1 MVFQKRSSL
10 EMESGGGSHVAEMP
24 RVPKS
29 ARGKRSI
36 RKKESQGQVMCAFDL
51 LATVAGKLLDE
62 GEGSLGNASSGT
74 PAVDASPKD
83 VRVKQEQCDEEAK
96 HFKNEV
102 MDQDSCNESA
112 LVSHIAFQRPVNH
125 NGRKGE
131 DPEGSHA
138 VIEDPKAKSEALDKE
153 SSMISCTKA
162 ELGCSFAAIT
172 DRWSPE
178 SVESGAF
185 TGDAAAIAMPATTSG
200 FHKNAP
206 DMYNLL
212 DPMDVDVKP
221 PPLVSSD
228 STGEMPLYGNK
239 IRRSTSFPRVP
250 KGGAGFTVDRD
261 EDDDDKSSGCTH
273 PSTAT
278 NRGFR
283 PNCTAGHSRVKKLLA
298 CKHRKVAPARMHKGD
313 LSYSG
318 EHCEIPFT
326 FSFFE
331 ENCIDGSHIQTS
343 LLYSYLSSLILLDVD
358 RKPSFR
364 NKKMYY
370 TRQRTQRSTFKR
382 RKMFDRH
389 SAQVSEEYA
398 KANTKFAAR
407 DSQTVS
413 LEANKGTNSTAF
425 QKSHE
430 SSDCHVKLRIKSFK
444 VPELLIEIPETAT
457 VGSLK
462 KTVLE
467 AVNAILGGGLRVGVL
482 HHGKKVRDDNKT
494 LMQAGISHDEVL
506 DNLGFSLE
514 PNCAP
519 HPSQLSPPEDN
530 EFMETVD
537 TTEPLARIAPADSSS
552 KHGEV
557 DASQELAL
565 APLSANYQGS
575 DHDFVHSPGGMSSPD
590 KASTNSRAIV
600 PVTPADSNAG
610 AIVPANKAKRSPE
623 QGQRRIR
630 RPFSVAE
637 VEALVL
643 AVEKLGTGRWRD
655 VKLRAFD
662 NAKHRTYVDL
672 KDKWKTLVHT
682 ASISPQQRRGEPVP
696 QELLDR
702 VLAAQA
708 YWSQQQAKLQPK
720 TPPLAEALLL
730 T

>member
-1 MVFQKRSSL
+1 MVFQKRSSS
-10 EMESGGGSHVAEMP
+10 EMESCGGGQVAEMP

-29 ARGKRSI
+29 ARGKRSV
-36 RKKESQGQVMCAFDL
+36 RKKEAQNPGQTMCAFDL

-62 GEGSLGNASSGT
+62 GEGSLGNMSTGA
-74 PAVDASPKD
+74 PALAACAKD
-83 VRVKQEQCDEEAK
+83 VRVKQEQCDEEMK
-96 HFKNEV
+96 HFKHEV
-102 MDQDSCNESA
+102 TDQDSCNESA
-112 LVSHIAFQRPVNH
+112 ILPHIVFQRLVSHARN
-125 NGRKGE
+125 
-131 DPEGSHA
+131 
-138 VIEDPKAKSEALDKE
+138 EDPKAKSEAQDKE

-162 ELGCSFAAIT
+162 DLGCNFRAIA

-185 TGDAAAIAMPATTSG
+185 TGDAVASLMPTATAG

-228 STGEMPLYGNK
+228 STGEMPLYDDK
-239 IRRSTSFPRVP
+239 IRRSISLPRGP
-250 KGGAGFTVDRD
+250 KGVAGYAVDRD
-261 EDDDDKSSGCTH
+261 DDDDKSSGCTH
-273 PSTAT
+273 PSTTT
-278 NRGFR
+278 NRDFR
-283 PNCTAGHSRVKKLLA
+283 PNCTAEHSRVRKLLT
-298 CKHRKVAPARMHKGD
+298 CKYRKVAPARMHKSD
-313 LSYSG
+313 LSYS
-318 EHCEIPFT
+318 
-326 FSFFE
+326 
-331 ENCIDGSHIQTS
+331 
-343 LLYSYLSSLILLDVD
+343 DVE

-364 NKKMYY
+364 NKKMHY

-382 RKMFDRH
+382 RKLFDRH
-389 SAQVSEEYA
+389 SVLASEFGRA
-398 KANTKFAAR
+398 NGKGNTKVTGRNSHAA
-407 DSQTVS
+407 S
-413 LEANKGTNSTAF
+413 LE
-425 QKSHE
+425 
-430 SSDCHVKLRIKSFK
+430 VKLRIKSFK
-444 VPELLIEIPETAT
+444 VPELLVEIPESAT

-462 KTVLE
+462 KNVLE
-467 AVNAILGGGLRVGVL
+467 AVTAILGGGLRIGVL
-482 HHGKKVRDDNKT
+482 HHGKRVRDDSKT
-494 LMQAGISHDEVL
+494 LMQAGIGQDDML

-514 PNCAP
+514 PNCT
-519 HPSQLSPPEDN
+519 HNPSQVQAPEDIS
-530 EFMETVD
+530 FLETID

-557 DASQELAL
+557 DVSQELAL
-565 APLSANYQGS
+565 TPLAMNYQGS
-575 DHDFVHSPGGMSSPD
+575 DHDSVHSPGGVSSPD
-590 KASTNSRAIV
+590 KVSTRALV
-600 PVTPADSNAG
+600 PVPPADANAG
-610 AIVPANKAKRSPE
+610 ALVPVNKSKRSPE

-720 TPPLAEALLL
+720 TPPLAEARLL

>member
-1 MVFQKRSSL
+1 MVFQKRSSS
-10 EMESGGGSHVAEMP
+10 EMEPCGGGQVAEMP
-24 RVPKS
+24 RVPKC
-29 ARGKRSI
+29 ARGKRSA
-36 RKKESQGQVMCAFDL
+36 RKKEAPSPGQMMCAFDL

-62 GEGSLGNASSGT
+62 GEGSLGNMSAAA
-74 PAVDASPKD
+74 PAMAACAKGA
-83 VRVKQEQCDEEAK
+83 RVKQEQCDEELK
-96 HFKNEV
+96 HFKHEV
-102 MDQDSCNESA
+102 TDQDSCNESA
-112 LVSHIAFQRPVNH
+112 ILPHNLFPRSVNH
-125 NGRKGE
+125 ARN
-131 DPEGSHA
+131 
-138 VIEDPKAKSEALDKE
+138 EDPKAKPDAQDKE
-153 SSMISCTKA
+153 SSMISCAKA
-162 ELGCSFAAIT
+162 ELGCNFGAIA

-185 TGDAAAIAMPATTSG
+185 TGDAAG

-228 STGEMPLYGNK
+228 STGEMPSYGDK
-239 IRRSTSFPRVP
+239 IRRSISLPRGP
-250 KGGAGFTVDRD
+250 KGVAGYAVDRD
-261 EDDDDKSSGCTH
+261 DDDDKSSGCTH
-273 PSTAT
+273 PSTST
-278 NRGFR
+278 NRDFR
-283 PNCTAGHSRVKKLLA
+283 PNCTAEHSRVRKLL
-298 CKHRKVAPARMHKGD
+298 RKVAPARMHKSD
-313 LSYSG
+313 LSYSDI
-318 EHCEIPFT
+318 E
-326 FSFFE
+326 
-331 ENCIDGSHIQTS
+331 
-343 LLYSYLSSLILLDVD
+343 

-364 NKKMYY
+364 NKKMHY

-382 RKMFDRH
+382 RKLFDRH
-389 SAQVSEEYA
+389 AVLASEFGRA
-398 KANTKFAAR
+398 HGKGNTKVAGRDYHAA
-407 DSQTVS
+407 TF
-413 LEANKGTNSTAF
+413 EANKGTNSMAF
-425 QKSHE
+425 QKSCA
-430 SSDCHVKLRIKSFK
+430 SNDCHVKLRIKSFK
-444 VPELLIEIPETAT
+444 VPELLVEIPESAT

-467 AVNAILGGGLRVGVL
+467 AVTAILGGSLRVGVL
-482 HHGKKVRDDNKT
+482 HHGKKVRDDSKT
-494 LMQAGISHDEVL
+494 LIQAGIGQDDML

-514 PNCAP
+514 PNCTRN
-519 HPSQLSPPEDN
+519 PSQVQSPEDTS
-530 EFMETVD
+530 FLETID

-552 KHGEV
+552 KHGEA
-557 DASQELAL
+557 DISQELAL
-565 APLSANYQGS
+565 TPFAINYQGS
-575 DHDFVHSPGGMSSPD
+575 DHDSAHSLGGVSSPD
-590 KASTNSRAIV
+590 KVSANSRALV
-600 PVTPADSNAG
+600 PVTPADPNAG
-610 AIVPANKAKRSPE
+610 AVVAVNKSKRSPE

-720 TPPLAEALLL
+720 TPPLAEARLLIA
-730 T
+730 

>member
-1 MVFQKRSSL
+1 MVFQKRSSS
-10 EMESGGGSHVAEMP
+10 EMESCGGSQVAEMP

-29 ARGKRSI
+29 AKGKRSI
-36 RKKESQGQVMCAFDL
+36 RKKEAQSQGQMMCAFDL

-62 GEGSLGNASSGT
+62 GEGSLGNMSAGA
-74 PAVDASPKD
+74 PALAARAKD
-83 VRVKQEQCDEEAK
+83 VRVKQEQYDDEVK
-96 HFKNEV
+96 HLKHEV
-102 MDQDSCNESA
+102 TDQDSCNESA
-112 LVSHIAFQRPVNH
+112 ILPHIALQRPVNH
-125 NGRKGE
+125 ARNE
-131 DPEGSHA
+131 N
-138 VIEDPKAKSEALDKE
+138 PKAKSEAQDKE

-162 ELGCSFAAIT
+162 ALGCNFGAIA
-172 DRWSPE
+172 DRWSTE

-185 TGDAAAIAMPATTSG
+185 TGDAVASVMPMAAAG
-200 FHKNAP
+200 FHKMAP

-212 DPMDVDVKP
+212 VPMDVDVKP

-228 STGEMPLYGNK
+228 STGEMPLYGDK
-239 IRRSTSFPRVP
+239 VHRSISFPRGQ
-250 KGGAGFTVDRD
+250 KGTTGYAVDRN
-261 EDDDDKSSGCTH
+261 DDDDKSSGCTH
-273 PSTAT
+273 PSITT

-283 PNCTAGHSRVKKLLA
+283 PNCIVEHSRVKKLLT
-298 CKHRKVAPARMHKGD
+298 CKYRKVAASRLHRD
-313 LSYSG
+313 LSYS
-318 EHCEIPFT
+318 
-326 FSFFE
+326 
-331 ENCIDGSHIQTS
+331 
-343 LLYSYLSSLILLDVD
+343 DVE

-364 NKKMYY
+364 NKKMHY

-382 RKMFDRH
+382 RKLFDCH
-389 SAQVSEEYA
+389 SVIASEEFGRTNGKGNA
-398 KANTKFAAR
+398 KATTR
-407 DSQTVS
+407 DSHAAS
-413 LEANKGTNSTAF
+413 FKANKGTNSMPF
-425 QKSHE
+425 QKSCE
-430 SSDCHVKLRIKSFK
+430 SNDCHVKLRIKSFK

-457 VGSLK
+457 VGLLK

-467 AVNAILGGGLRVGVL
+467 AMNAVLGGGLRVGVL
-482 HHGKKVRDDNKT
+482 HHGKKIRDDSKT
-494 LMQAGISHDEVL
+494 LMQAGIGHDDML

-514 PNCAP
+514 PNCTQNPLQVPA
-519 HPSQLSPPEDN
+519 PEDTS
-530 EFMETVD
+530 FLETID

-557 DASQELAL
+557 DASQELELTPL
-565 APLSANYQGS
+565 AANYQGS
-575 DHDFVHSPGGMSSPD
+575 DHDSVHSPGGISSPD
-590 KASTNSRAIV
+590 NVSTNLRAIV
-600 PVTPADSNAG
+600 PVPPADPNAG
-610 AIVPANKAKRSPE
+610 AVVPANKSKRSPE

-630 RPFSVAE
+630 RPFSVTE

-720 TPPLAEALLL
+720 TPPLAEACVL

>member
-1 MVFQKRSSL
+1 MVFQKRSSSEL
-10 EMESGGGSHVAEMP
+10 EASGGGQVAEMP

-29 ARGKRSI
+29 ARGKRSV
-36 RKKESQGQVMCAFDL
+36 RKKEAQNPPQMSAFDL

-62 GEGSLGNASSGT
+62 GVGSLGNMSAGA
-74 PAVDASPKD
+74 PALTACAKD
-83 VRVKQEQCDEEAK
+83 VRVKKEQCDEEMKQFK
-96 HFKNEV
+96 HEV
-102 MDQDSCNESA
+102 TDQDSCNESA
-112 LVSHIAFQRPVNH
+112 ILPHIVFQRAVN
-125 NGRKGE
+125 NARN
-131 DPEGSHA
+131 
-138 VIEDPKAKSEALDKE
+138 EDPKAKSEAQDKE

-162 ELGCSFAAIT
+162 ELGCNFGVIA

-185 TGDAAAIAMPATTSG
+185 TGDAVASLMPPAPAG

-206 DMYNLL
+206 EMYNLL
-212 DPMDVDVKP
+212 DSMDVDVKP

-228 STGEMPLYGNK
+228 STGEMPLYGDK
-239 IRRSTSFPRVP
+239 VHRSTSLPRVS
-250 KGGAGFTVDRD
+250 KGVGFFAVDRD
-261 EDDDDKSSGCTH
+261 DDDDKSSGCTH
-273 PSTAT
+273 PSTTT
-278 NRGFR
+278 NKDFR
-283 PNCTAGHSRVKKLLA
+283 SNCTAEYSRVRKLLTS
-298 CKHRKVAPARMHKGD
+298 KYRKVAPARVYKSD
-313 LSYSG
+313 LSYS
-318 EHCEIPFT
+318 
-326 FSFFE
+326 
-331 ENCIDGSHIQTS
+331 
-343 LLYSYLSSLILLDVD
+343 DVD

-364 NKKMYY
+364 NKKMHY

-382 RKMFDRH
+382 RKLFDRH
-389 SAQVSEEYA
+389 SVLASEFGTA
-398 KANTKFAAR
+398 HGKGNTKKVTGR
-407 DSQTVS
+407 DSHAVS
-413 LEANKGTNSTAF
+413 LEANKGTSSTPF
-425 QKSHE
+425 QKSRG
-430 SSDCHVKLRIKSFK
+430 SNDCHVKLKIKSFK
-444 VPELLIEIPETAT
+444 VPELLVEIPESAT

-467 AVNAILGGGLRVGVL
+467 AVTAILGGGLRVGVL

-494 LMQAGISHDEVL
+494 LIQAGIGQEDMM

-514 PNCAP
+514 PNCTQNPQVQA
-519 HPSQLSPPEDN
+519 PEDIS
-530 EFMETVD
+530 FLETID
-537 TTEPLARIAPADSSS
+537 TAEPLARIAPADSSS

-557 DASQELAL
+557 DLSQEFALTPLAM
-565 APLSANYQGS
+565 NYQGS
-575 DHDFVHSPGGMSSPD
+575 DHDSVHSPGGVSSPD
-590 KASTNSRAIV
+590 KVSTNSRALV
-600 PVTPADSNAG
+600 PVPAADPNAG
-610 AIVPANKAKRSPE
+610 AIVPANKSKRSPE

-720 TPPLAEALLL
+720 TPSLAEARLL
-730 T
+730 TQ

>member
-1 MVFQKRSSL
+1 MVFQKRPSSS
-10 EMESGGGSHVAEMP
+10 EMEPCVGGQVAEMP

-29 ARGKRSI
+29 ARGKRSV
-36 RKKESQGQVMCAFDL
+36 RKKEAPSPGQMMCAFDL

-62 GEGSLGNASSGT
+62 GEGSLGNMSAGA
-74 PAVDASPKD
+74 PAMAACAKD
-83 VRVKQEQCDEEAK
+83 VRVKQEQCDEEMK
-96 HFKNEV
+96 HFKHDV
-102 MDQDSCNESA
+102 TDQDSCNESA
-112 LVSHIAFQRPVNH
+112 ILPHNLFPRSVNH
-125 NGRKGE
+125 ALN
-131 DPEGSHA
+131 
-138 VIEDPKAKSEALDKE
+138 EDPKAKPDAQDKE
-153 SSMISCTKA
+153 SSMISCAKA
-162 ELGCSFAAIT
+162 ELGCNFAAIA

-185 TGDAAAIAMPATTSG
+185 TGDAAG

-228 STGEMPLYGNK
+228 STGEMPSYGDK
-239 IRRSTSFPRVP
+239 IRRSISLPRGP
-250 KGGAGFTVDRD
+250 KGVAGYAVDRD
-261 EDDDDKSSGCTH
+261 DDDDKSSGCTH
-273 PSTAT
+273 PSTST
-278 NRGFR
+278 NRDFR
-283 PNCTAGHSRVKKLLA
+283 PNCTAEHSRVRKLL
-298 CKHRKVAPARMHKGD
+298 RKVAPARMHKSD
-313 LSYSG
+313 LSYSDI
-318 EHCEIPFT
+318 E
-326 FSFFE
+326 
-331 ENCIDGSHIQTS
+331 
-343 LLYSYLSSLILLDVD
+343 

-364 NKKMYY
+364 NKKMHY

-382 RKMFDRH
+382 RKLFDRH
-389 SAQVSEEYA
+389 AVLASEFGRA
-398 KANTKFAAR
+398 NGKGNTKVAGRDYHAA
-407 DSQTVS
+407 TF
-413 LEANKGTNSTAF
+413 EANKGTNSMAF
-425 QKSHE
+425 QKSCA
-430 SSDCHVKLRIKSFK
+430 SNDCHVKLRIKSFK
-444 VPELLIEIPETAT
+444 VPELLVEIPESAT

-467 AVNAILGGGLRVGVL
+467 AVTAILGGGLRVGVL
-482 HHGKKVRDDNKT
+482 HHGKKVRDDSKT
-494 LMQAGISHDEVL
+494 LIQAGIGQDDML

-514 PNCAP
+514 PNCTRN
-519 HPSQLSPPEDN
+519 PSQVQATEDTS
-530 EFMETVD
+530 FLETID
-537 TTEPLARIAPADSSS
+537 TTEPLARIAPDDSSS

-557 DASQELAL
+557 DVSQELAL
-565 APLSANYQGS
+565 TPFAMNYQGS
-575 DHDFVHSPGGMSSPD
+575 DHDSAHSHGGVSSPD
-590 KASTNSRAIV
+590 KVSTNSRALV
-600 PVTPADSNAG
+600 PVSPADPNAG
-610 AIVPANKAKRSPE
+610 AVVAVNKSKRSPE

-720 TPPLAEALLL
+720 TPPLAEARLLI

>member
-1 MVFQKRSSL
+1 MVFPKRSTS

-36 RKKESQGQVMCAFDL
+36 RKKESPGQMMCAFDL
-51 LATVAGKLLDE
+51 LASVAGKLLDE
-62 GEGSLGNASSGT
+62 GDGSLGNPSAAA
-74 PAVDASPKD
+74 PVVDPSPKD
-83 VRVKQEQCDEEAK
+83 VKQ
-96 HFKNEV
+96 FKNEV

-112 LVSHIAFQRPVNH
+112 LVSHIAFQRPANH
-125 NGRKGE
+125 HARKGE
-131 DPEGSHA
+131 DLEASQPLN
-138 VIEDPKAKSEALDKE
+138 EDPKAKSETLDKE
-153 SSMISCTKA
+153 SSIISCSKA
-162 ELGCSFAAIT
+162 ELGCNFAAIA

-178 SVESGAF
+178 SVESGAC
-185 TGDAAAIAMPATTSG
+185 TGDAVANAMPMITAG

-206 DMYNLL
+206 DMFNLL

-239 IRRSTSFPRVP
+239 IRRSTSFPRAP
-250 KGGAGFTVDRD
+250 KGGMGFTVDRD
-261 EDDDDKSSGCTH
+261 EEDDDDKSSGCTH
-273 PSTAT
+273 PITAT
-278 NRGFR
+278 NKGFR
-283 PNCTAGHSRVKKLLA
+283 PNCTAGHSSVKKLLA
-298 CKHRKVAPARMHKGD
+298 CKCRKVAPAKMQKGD
-313 LSYSG
+313 LSCS
-318 EHCEIPFT
+318 
-326 FSFFE
+326 
-331 ENCIDGSHIQTS
+331 
-343 LLYSYLSSLILLDVD
+343 DVD

-389 SAQVSEEYA
+389 STLVSEEYA
-398 KANTKFAAR
+398 KSNAKFTAR
-407 DSQTVS
+407 DSHTAS
-413 LEANKGTNSTAF
+413 LEANKGTNSMTF

-430 SSDCHVKLRIKSFK
+430 TDDCHVNLRIKSFK

-494 LMQAGISHDEVL
+494 LMQVGIAHDDVL

-514 PNCAP
+514 PNSTP
-519 HPSQLSPPEDN
+519 HPSQHSPPEDT
-530 EFMETVD
+530 EFLETVD
-537 TTEPLARIAPADSSS
+537 TTEPLARIAPTDSSS
-552 KHGEV
+552 KHGEI

-565 APLSANYQGS
+565 APLSANYQGN
-575 DHDFVHSPGGMSSPD
+575 DHDSVYSPGGMSSPD
-590 KASTNSRAIV
+590 KASTNWRAIV
-600 PVTPADSNAG
+600 PVTPAYSNAG

-630 RPFSVAE
+630 RPFSVSE

-643 AVEKLGTGRWRD
+643 AVEKLGTGRYAVYFPHFDLDRKFKPLYFFVSYCAIIWTLFRWRD

-662 NAKHRTYVDL
+662 SAKHRTYVDL

-708 YWSQQQAKLQPK
+708 YWSQQQTKLQPK
-720 TPPLAEALLL
+720 TPPLAEARLL

>member
-51 LATVAGKLLDE
+51 LATVAGKLLDA
-62 GEGSLGNASSGT
+62 GEGSLGNTSCGAPVLDS
-74 PAVDASPKD
+74 SPKNI
-83 VRVKQEQCDEEAK
+83 RVKKEQCDEEAK

-112 LVSHIAFQRPVNH
+112 LVSHIAFQRPVNQH
-125 NGRKGE
+125 GRKGE
-131 DPEGSHA
+131 DLEGSHA
-138 VIEDPKAKSEALDKE
+138 MNEDPKAKSEALDKE
-153 SSMISCTKA
+153 SSVISCTKA
-162 ELGCSFAAIT
+162 ELGCNFAAIA

-185 TGDAAAIAMPATTSG
+185 TGDAVANVMPMTTTG
-200 FHKNAP
+200 LHKNAP

-228 STGEMPLYGNK
+228 STGEMSLYGNK

-250 KGGAGFTVDRD
+250 KGGVGFTVDRD
-261 EDDDDKSSGCTH
+261 EEDDDDKSSGCTH

-313 LSYSG
+313 LSYS
-318 EHCEIPFT
+318 
-326 FSFFE
+326 
-331 ENCIDGSHIQTS
+331 
-343 LLYSYLSSLILLDVD
+343 DVD

-389 SAQVSEEYA
+389 SAQVSEGYA

-407 DSQTVS
+407 DSHTVS
-413 LEANKGTNSTAF
+413 SEANKGTDSMAF

-494 LMQAGISHDEVL
+494 LMQAGIARDDVL

-519 HPSQLSPPEDN
+519 HPPQLSPPEDN
-530 EFMETVD
+530 ESLETVD

-565 APLSANYQGS
+565 APLSANYQGN

-610 AIVPANKAKRSPE
+610 AIVPANKGKRSPE

>member
-1 MVFQKRSSL
+1 MVFQKRTSS
-10 EMESGGGSHVAEMP
+10 EMESCGGSHVAEMP

-29 ARGKRSI
+29 ARGKRSV
-36 RKKESQGQVMCAFDL
+36 RKKESQGQAMCAFDL

-62 GEGSLGNASSGT
+62 GEGSLGNMSAGSPVLAAS
-74 PAVDASPKD
+74 AKD
-83 VRVKQEQCDEEAK
+83 VCVKQEQCDEEGK
-96 HFKNEV
+96 HLKNDV

-112 LVSHIAFQRPVNH
+112 LISHIASQRLADH
-125 NGRKGE
+125 HSRKGE
-131 DPEGSHA
+131 DLNE
-138 VIEDPKAKSEALDKE
+138 VPKAKSEAVDKE
-153 SSMISCTKA
+153 PSMISCTKA
-162 ELGCSFAAIT
+162 DLGSNFGAIA

-185 TGDAAAIAMPATTSG
+185 TGDAAANVMALSAAAFNKS
-200 FHKNAP
+200 AP

-228 STGEMPLYGNK
+228 STGEMPLYGCK
-239 IRRSTSFPRVP
+239 IHKSVSFPRGP
-250 KGGAGFTVDRD
+250 KGGAEYSVDREND
-261 EDDDDKSSGCTH
+261 DDDDDKSSGCTH
-273 PSTAT
+273 SSTAT

-283 PNCTAGHSRVKKLLA
+283 PNCTADQSRVKKFLA
-298 CKHRKVAPARMHKGD
+298 CKYRKVAPARMHKGD
-313 LSYSG
+313 LSYS
-318 EHCEIPFT
+318 
-326 FSFFE
+326 
-331 ENCIDGSHIQTS
+331 DA
-343 LLYSYLSSLILLDVD
+343 D

-382 RKMFDRH
+382 RKMLDRH
-389 SAQVSEEYA
+389 STLVSEEFA
-398 KANTKFAAR
+398 KSNAKRTTKVNAREPHAA
-407 DSQTVS
+407 S
-413 LEANKGTNSTAF
+413 LEANKGSNSMPF
-425 QKSHE
+425 HGSCKSN
-430 SSDCHVKLRIKSFK
+430 DCHVKLKIKSFK
-444 VPELLIEIPETAT
+444 VPELLIEIPETAS

-467 AVNAILGGGLRVGVL
+467 AVNAMLGGGLRVGVL
-482 HHGKKVRDDNKT
+482 HHGKKIRDDSKT
-494 LMQAGISHDEVL
+494 LMQAGIGHDDIL
-506 DNLGFSLE
+506 DNIGFSLE
-514 PNCAP
+514 PNCTR
-519 HPSQLSPPEDN
+519 HSSQLAAPEDI
-530 EFMETVD
+530 EFLETVE

-565 APLSANYQGS
+565 TPLTANYQGN
-575 DHDFVHSPGGMSSPD
+575 DHDSVHSPGGISSPE
-590 KASTNSRAIV
+590 KASANSRAIV
-600 PVTPADSNAG
+600 PVTPVDSSAG
-610 AIVPANKAKRSPE
+610 AIVPANKAKRSAE

-696 QELLDR
+696 QDLLDR
-702 VLAAQA
+702 VLAAQS

-720 TPPLAEALLL
+720 TPPLAEARLL

>member
-1 MVFQKRSSL
+1 MVFQKRSSS
-10 EMESGGGSHVAEMP
+10 EMESCGGGQVAEMP

-29 ARGKRSI
+29 ARGKRSV
-36 RKKESQGQVMCAFDL
+36 RKKEAQSPGQMMCAFDL

-62 GEGSLGNASSGT
+62 GEGSLGNMSTSA
-74 PAVDASPKD
+74 PALSACAKD
-83 VRVKQEQCDEEAK
+83 VRVKQEQCDEEMK
-96 HFKNEV
+96 HFKHEV
-102 MDQDSCNESA
+102 TDQDSCNESA
-112 LVSHIAFQRPVNH
+112 ILPHIAVQRSVSHAPN
-125 NGRKGE
+125 
-131 DPEGSHA
+131 
-138 VIEDPKAKSEALDKE
+138 EDPKAKSSEAQDKE

-162 ELGCSFAAIT
+162 ELGCNFGAIA

-185 TGDAAAIAMPATTSG
+185 TGDAVASLMPTATAG

-212 DPMDVDVKP
+212 DPMDMDVKP

-228 STGEMPLYGNK
+228 STGEMPLYGDK
-239 IRRSTSFPRVP
+239 IRRSISLPRGP
-250 KGGAGFTVDRD
+250 KGVAGYGVDRD
-261 EDDDDKSSGCTH
+261 DDDDKSSGCTH
-273 PSTAT
+273 PSTTT
-278 NRGFR
+278 NRDFK
-283 PNCTAGHSRVKKLLA
+283 PNCTAEHSRARKLLA
-298 CKHRKVAPARMHKGD
+298 CKYRKVAPARMHKSD
-313 LSYSG
+313 LSYS
-318 EHCEIPFT
+318 
-326 FSFFE
+326 
-331 ENCIDGSHIQTS
+331 
-343 LLYSYLSSLILLDVD
+343 DVE
-358 RKPSFR
+358 RKPSFH
-364 NKKMYY
+364 NKKMHY
-370 TRQRTQRSTFKR
+370 TRQRTQRTTFKR
-382 RKMFDRH
+382 RKLFDRH
-389 SAQVSEEYA
+389 AVLTSEFGRTNG
-398 KANTKFAAR
+398 KGNTKVAGRDYHAA
-407 DSQTVS
+407 S
-413 LEANKGTNSTAF
+413 LEANKGTNSMPF
-425 QKSHE
+425 RKSCGPN
-430 SSDCHVKLRIKSFK
+430 DCNVKLRIKSFK
-444 VPELLIEIPETAT
+444 VPELLVEISESAT

-467 AVNAILGGGLRVGVL
+467 AVTAILGGGLRVGVL
-482 HHGKKVRDDNKT
+482 HHGKKVRDDSKT
-494 LMQAGISHDEVL
+494 LMQAGIGQDDMM

-514 PNCAP
+514 PNCTQN
-519 HPSQLSPPEDN
+519 PSQVQPPEDIS
-530 EFMETVD
+530 FLETID

-557 DASQELAL
+557 VSHELAL
-565 APLSANYQGS
+565 TPLVMNYQGS
-575 DHDFVHSPGGMSSPD
+575 DHDSVHSPRGVSSPD
-590 KASTNSRAIV
+590 KVSTNSRALV
-600 PVTPADSNAG
+600 PVPPADPNAG
-610 AIVPANKAKRSPE
+610 AVVPVNKSKRSPE

-720 TPPLAEALLL
+720 TPPLAEARLL

>member
-1 MVFQKRSSL
+1 MFFPKRSSS

-36 RKKESQGQVMCAFDL
+36 RKKESPGQLMCAFDL
-51 LATVAGKLLDE
+51 LASVAGKLLDD
-62 GEGSLGNASSGT
+62 GEGSLGNTSAAA
-74 PAVDASPKD
+74 PVVDASPMN
-83 VRVKQEQCDEEAK
+83 VRVKQEQCDDELK
-96 HFKNEV
+96 QFKNEV
-102 MDQDSCNESA
+102 VDQDSCNESA
-112 LVSHIAFQRPVNH
+112 LVSHIAFQRPA
-125 NGRKGE
+125 RKAE
-131 DPEGSHA
+131 DLDGCHPLN
-138 VIEDPKAKSEALDKE
+138 EDPKAKSEALEKE
-153 SSMISCTKA
+153 SSVISCTKA
-162 ELGCSFAAIT
+162 ELGCNFAAIA

-178 SVESGAF
+178 SVESGAC
-185 TGDAAAIAMPATTSG
+185 TGDAVAIVMPMTTAG
-200 FHKNAP
+200 FHKNAA
-206 DMYNLL
+206 DMYHLL

-228 STGEMPLYGNK
+228 STGDIPLHGNK
-239 IRRSTSFPRVP
+239 IRRSISFPRVP
-250 KGGAGFTVDRD
+250 KGGVGFTVDRD

-283 PNCTAGHSRVKKLLA
+283 PNRTAGHSRVEKLLA

-313 LSYSG
+313 LSYS
-318 EHCEIPFT
+318 
-326 FSFFE
+326 
-331 ENCIDGSHIQTS
+331 
-343 LLYSYLSSLILLDVD
+343 DVD

-364 NKKMYY
+364 NKKMFY

-382 RKMFDRH
+382 RKMFDRR
-389 SAQVSEEYA
+389 SALVSEEYA
-398 KANTKFAAR
+398 KSDAKFTARNSHAA
-407 DSQTVS
+407 S
-413 LEANKGTNSTAF
+413 LKANKGTNSLAF
-425 QKSHE
+425 QKPHE
-430 SSDCHVKLRIKSFK
+430 SDDCHVKLRIKSFK

-467 AVNAILGGGLRVGVL
+467 AVSAILGGGLRVGVL
-482 HHGKKVRDDNKT
+482 RHGKKVRDDNKT
-494 LMQAGISHDEVL
+494 LMQSGIAHDDVL
-506 DNLGFSLE
+506 DNLGFTLE
-514 PNCAP
+514 PNCTP
-519 HPSQLSPPEDN
+519 HPSQHSPPEHT
-530 EFMETVD
+530 EFLETDD
-537 TTEPLARIAPADSSS
+537 TTEPLSRIASADSSS

-557 DASQELAL
+557 DASQELAFT
-565 APLSANYQGS
+565 PLSTNYHGN
-575 DHDFVHSPGGMSSPD
+575 DHDLVHTPRAMSSPE
-590 KASTNSRAIV
+590 KAYTNSRAIV
-600 PVTPADSNAG
+600 QVTPADSNAG
-610 AIVPANKAKRSPE
+610 AIVPANKARRSPE

-708 YWSQQQAKLQPK
+708 YWSQQQQAKLQPK
-720 TPPLAEALLL
+720 TPPLAEACLLL

>member
-1 MVFQKRSSL
+1 MVFQKRTSS
-10 EMESGGGSHVAEMP
+10 EMEACGGSHVAEMP

-29 ARGKRSI
+29 ARGKRSV
-36 RKKESQGQVMCAFDL
+36 RKKESQGPAMCAFDL

-62 GEGSLGNASSGT
+62 GEGSLGNMSAATSPVLAAAS
-74 PAVDASPKD
+74 AK
-83 VRVKQEQCDEEAK
+83 VKQELCDEEAK
-96 HFKNEV
+96 NLKNDV
-102 MDQDSCNESA
+102 MDQDSCNESV
-112 LVSHIAFQRPVNH
+112 LISHIASQRLVDH
-125 NGRKGE
+125 HARKAE
-131 DPEGSHA
+131 DLNE
-138 VIEDPKAKSEALDKE
+138 VPKAKSEAVDKE
-153 SSMISCTKA
+153 PSMISCTKA
-162 ELGCSFAAIT
+162 DLGCNFGAIA

-185 TGDAAAIAMPATTSG
+185 TGDAAANVMALAAAA

-206 DMYNLL
+206 DMYNLI

-228 STGEMPLYGNK
+228 STGEMPLYGDK
-239 IRRSTSFPRVP
+239 IRRSVSFPRGP
-250 KGGAGFTVDRD
+250 KGEAEYAVDREID
-261 EDDDDKSSGCTH
+261 DDDDKSSGCTH
-273 PSTAT
+273 SSTAT

-283 PNCTAGHSRVKKLLA
+283 PNCAADHSRVKKFL
-298 CKHRKVAPARMHKGD
+298 ARMRNGD
-313 LSYSG
+313 LSYS
-318 EHCEIPFT
+318 
-326 FSFFE
+326 
-331 ENCIDGSHIQTS
+331 DA
-343 LLYSYLSSLILLDVD
+343 D

-382 RKMFDRH
+382 RKMLDRH
-389 SAQVSEEYA
+389 STIVSEEFA
-398 KANTKFAAR
+398 KSNARRTTKVTARAA
-407 DSQTVS
+407 S
-413 LEANKGTNSTAF
+413 LGANKAINSMPF
-425 QKSHE
+425 HR
-430 SSDCHVKLRIKSFK
+430 SSGSNDCHMKLKIKSFK
-444 VPELLIEIPETAT
+444 VPELLIEIPETAS
-457 VGSLK
+457 VGSLR

-467 AVNAILGGGLRVGVL
+467 AVNAMLGGGLRVGVL
-482 HHGKKVRDDNKT
+482 HHGKKIRDDSRT
-494 LMQAGISHDEVL
+494 LLQAGIAHDDML

-514 PNCAP
+514 PNCTQ
-519 HPSQLSPPEDN
+519 HPSQHAAGEDI
-530 EFMETVD
+530 EFLETVD
-537 TTEPLARIAPADSSS
+537 TTEPLARIPPSESSS

-565 APLSANYQGS
+565 TPLTGNYQGNN
-575 DHDFVHSPGGMSSPD
+575 HDSVHSPGGISSAE
-590 KASTNSRAIV
+590 KASANSRAIV
-600 PVTPADSNAG
+600 PVAPVDSSAG
-610 AIVPANKAKRSPE
+610 AIVLANKAKRSSE

-630 RPFSVAE
+630 RPFSVSE

-696 QELLDR
+696 QDLLDR
-702 VLAAQA
+702 VLAAQS

-720 TPPLAEALLL
+720 TPPLAEARLL

>member
-1 MVFQKRSSL
+1 M
-10 EMESGGGSHVAEMP
+10 
-24 RVPKS
+24 
-29 ARGKRSI
+29 
-36 RKKESQGQVMCAFDL
+36 MCAFDL

-62 GEGSLGNASSGT
+62 GEGSLVNMSAGA
-74 PAVDASPKD
+74 PVLAACAKD
-83 VRVKQEQCDEEAK
+83 VRVKQEQCDEAMK
-96 HFKNEV
+96 HFKHEV
-102 MDQDSCNESA
+102 TDQDSCNESA
-112 LVSHIAFQRPVNH
+112 ILPHTVFSRSVNH
-125 NGRKGE
+125 AR
-131 DPEGSHA
+131 S
-138 VIEDPKAKSEALDKE
+138 EDPKAKSEALDKE

-162 ELGCSFAAIT
+162 ELGCNFGAIA

-185 TGDAAAIAMPATTSG
+185 TGDAAASLMQVATAG

-228 STGEMPLYGNK
+228 STGEMPLYGDK
-239 IRRSTSFPRVP
+239 IHRSISLPRGP
-250 KGGAGFTVDRD
+250 KGVAGYAVDRD
-261 EDDDDKSSGCTH
+261 DDDDKSSGCTH
-273 PSTAT
+273 PSTTT
-278 NRGFR
+278 NRDFR
-283 PNCTAGHSRVKKLLA
+283 LNCTADHSRVRKLLTS
-298 CKHRKVAPARMHKGD
+298 KYRKVAPARMHKSD
-313 LSYSG
+313 LSYS
-318 EHCEIPFT
+318 
-326 FSFFE
+326 
-331 ENCIDGSHIQTS
+331 
-343 LLYSYLSSLILLDVD
+343 DVE

-364 NKKMYY
+364 NKKMHY

-382 RKMFDRH
+382 RKLFDRH
-389 SAQVSEEYA
+389 AVLASEFGRA
-398 KANTKFAAR
+398 NGKGNSKATGR
-407 DSQTVS
+407 DSHAVS
-413 LEANKGTNSTAF
+413 LEANKGTNSMPF
-425 QKSHE
+425 QKSCA
-430 SSDCHVKLRIKSFK
+430 SNDCHVKLRIKSFK
-444 VPELLIEIPETAT
+444 VPELLVEIPESAT

-467 AVNAILGGGLRVGVL
+467 AVTAILGGGLRVGVL
-482 HHGKKVRDDNKT
+482 HHGKKVRDDSKT
-494 LMQAGISHDEVL
+494 LMQAGIGQNDML
-506 DNLGFSLE
+506 DSLGFSLE
-514 PNCAP
+514 PNCT
-519 HPSQLSPPEDN
+519 HNPSQVQAPEDIS
-530 EFMETVD
+530 FLETID

-557 DASQELAL
+557 DVSQELAL
-565 APLSANYQGS
+565 TPLAMNYQGS
-575 DHDFVHSPGGMSSPD
+575 DHDSVHSPGGVSSPD
-590 KASTNSRAIV
+590 KVSTNSRALV
-600 PVTPADSNAG
+600 PVAPADPNAG
-610 AIVPANKAKRSPE
+610 AVVPVNKSKRSPE

-720 TPPLAEALLL
+720 TPPLAEARLL

>member
-1 MVFQKRSSL
+1 MVFQKRSSS
-10 EMESGGGSHVAEMP
+10 EMESGGGSQVAEMP

-29 ARGKRSI
+29 ARGKRSV
-36 RKKESQGQVMCAFDL
+36 RKKEAQSQGQMLCAFDL

-62 GEGSLGNASSGT
+62 GEGSLGNMSAGA
-74 PAVDASPKD
+74 PALPACSKG
-83 VRVKQEQCDEEAK
+83 VRVKQEQCDEEVK

-102 MDQDSCNESA
+102 TDQDSCNESA
-112 LVSHIAFQRPVNH
+112 ILPHIAVQRSVSHARN
-125 NGRKGE
+125 E
-131 DPEGSHA
+131 DL
-138 VIEDPKAKSEALDKE
+138 KAKSEAQDKE

-162 ELGCSFAAIT
+162 ELGCNFSAIA

-185 TGDAAAIAMPATTSG
+185 TGDAVANMMPAAAAG
-200 FHKNAP
+200 FQKITP

-212 DPMDVDVKP
+212 DPMDVDMKP

-228 STGEMPLYGNK
+228 STGEMPLHGDK
-239 IRRSTSFPRVP
+239 VRRSISFPRGP
-250 KGGAGFTVDRD
+250 KGATGYAVDRD
-261 EDDDDKSSGCTH
+261 DDDDKSSGCTH
-273 PSTAT
+273 PSTTT
-278 NRGFR
+278 NRAFR
-283 PNCTAGHSRVKKLLA
+283 PNCTAEHSRVKKLL
-298 CKHRKVAPARMHKGD
+298 RKVAPARMHRGD
-313 LSYSG
+313 HSYS
-318 EHCEIPFT
+318 
-326 FSFFE
+326 
-331 ENCIDGSHIQTS
+331 
-343 LLYSYLSSLILLDVD
+343 DVE

-389 SAQVSEEYA
+389 SVTA
-398 KANTKFAAR
+398 AAR
-407 DSQTVS
+407 DSHAAS
-413 LEANKGTNSTAF
+413 FEANKGTNSMPF
-425 QKSHE
+425 EKSCE
-430 SSDCHVKLRIKSFK
+430 LKDCHVKLKIKSFK

-467 AVNAILGGGLRVGVL
+467 AVNAILGGSLRVGVL
-482 HHGKKVRDDNKT
+482 HNGKKVRDDSKT
-494 LMQAGISHDEVL
+494 LMQAGIGHDDML

-514 PNCAP
+514 PNCTQN
-519 HPSQLSPPEDN
+519 PSQVPAHEDTSFL
-530 EFMETVD
+530 EIID
-537 TTEPLARIAPADSSS
+537 TTEPLARIAPTDSFS
-552 KHGEV
+552 KHGEIDV
-557 DASQELAL
+557 SQELAL
-565 APLSANYQGS
+565 TPFTAAYQGS
-575 DHDFVHSPGGMSSPD
+575 DRDSVHSPVGTSSPD
-590 KASTNSRAIV
+590 KASTSSRAIV
-600 PVTPADSNAG
+600 PVLPADSNAG
-610 AIVPANKAKRSPE
+610 AIVPANKSKRSPE

-720 TPPLAEALLL
+720 TPPLAEARLL

>member
-1 MVFQKRSSL
+1 MVFEKRSSS
-10 EMESGGGSHVAEMP
+10 EMESCGGSQVAEMP

-29 ARGKRSI
+29 ARGKRSV
-36 RKKESQGQVMCAFDL
+36 RKKEAQSQGQAMCAFDL

-62 GEGSLGNASSGT
+62 GECSLGNMGAGAPVS
-74 PAVDASPKD
+74 AACAKD
-83 VRVKQEQCDEEAK
+83 VRVKQEQCDEEMK

-102 MDQDSCNESA
+102 TDQDSCNESA
-112 LVSHIAFQRPVNH
+112 ILPHIAFQRPVNH
-125 NGRKGE
+125 ARN
-131 DPEGSHA
+131 
-138 VIEDPKAKSEALDKE
+138 EDPKAKSDAQDKE
-153 SSMISCTKA
+153 SSMISCNKA
-162 ELGCSFAAIT
+162 EFGAIA

-185 TGDAAAIAMPATTSG
+185 TGDAAATTLAG

-212 DPMDVDVKP
+212 DPMDVDVKA

-228 STGEMPLYGNK
+228 STGEMPLYGDK
-239 IRRSTSFPRVP
+239 IQRSISFPRAP
-250 KGGAGFTVDRD
+250 KGGTGYAVDRD
-261 EDDDDKSSGCTH
+261 DDDDKSSGCTH
-273 PSTAT
+273 PSTTT
-278 NRGFR
+278 NRDFR
-283 PNCTAGHSRVKKLLA
+283 PNCTAEHSRAKKLLA
-298 CKHRKVAPARMHKGD
+298 CKYRKIVPARMHKGD
-313 LSYSG
+313 LSYS
-318 EHCEIPFT
+318 
-326 FSFFE
+326 
-331 ENCIDGSHIQTS
+331 
-343 LLYSYLSSLILLDVD
+343 DVE

-364 NKKMYY
+364 NKKMHY

-382 RKMFDRH
+382 RKLFDRH
-389 SAQVSEEYA
+389 SVLASGEFGRTNG
-398 KANTKFAAR
+398 KGKTKVIAR
-407 DSQTVS
+407 DCHAGSS
-413 LEANKGTNSTAF
+413 EANKGINSMPLH
-425 QKSHE
+425 KPCE
-430 SSDCHVKLRIKSFK
+430 SDDCHVKLRIKSFK

-482 HHGKKVRDDNKT
+482 HHGKKVRDDSKT
-494 LMQAGISHDEVL
+494 LMQAGIGQDDML

-514 PNCAP
+514 PNCTQN
-519 HPSQLSPPEDN
+519 PSHVPAPEDISYL
-530 EFMETVD
+530 ETID
-537 TTEPLARIAPADSSS
+537 NTEPLARIAPADSSS
-552 KHGEV
+552 KRHEV

-565 APLSANYQGS
+565 TPLAANYQGS
-575 DHDFVHSPGGMSSPD
+575 DHDSVHSPGGVSSPD
-590 KASTNSRAIV
+590 KVSTNSRAIV
-600 PVTPADSNAG
+600 PVPTADPNSG
-610 AIVPANKAKRSPE
+610 AIVPANKSKRSPE

-720 TPPLAEALLL
+720 TPPLAEARLL

>member
-1 MVFQKRSSL
+1 MVFQKRSS
-10 EMESGGGSHVAEMP
+10 EMESCGGGQVAEMP

-29 ARGKRSI
+29 ARGKRSV
-36 RKKESQGQVMCAFDL
+36 RKKEAQSPGQMMCAFDL

-62 GEGSLGNASSGT
+62 GEGSLVNMSAGA
-74 PAVDASPKD
+74 PVLAACAKD
-83 VRVKQEQCDEEAK
+83 VRVKQEQCDEAMK
-96 HFKNEV
+96 HFKHEV
-102 MDQDSCNESA
+102 TDQDSCNESA
-112 LVSHIAFQRPVNH
+112 ILPHTVFSRSVNH
-125 NGRKGE
+125 AR
-131 DPEGSHA
+131 S
-138 VIEDPKAKSEALDKE
+138 EDPKAKSEALDKE

-162 ELGCSFAAIT
+162 ELGCNFGAIA

-185 TGDAAAIAMPATTSG
+185 TGDAAASLMQVATAG

-228 STGEMPLYGNK
+228 STGEMPLYGDK
-239 IRRSTSFPRVP
+239 IHRSISLPRGP
-250 KGGAGFTVDRD
+250 KGVAGYAVDRD
-261 EDDDDKSSGCTH
+261 DDDDKSSGCTH
-273 PSTAT
+273 PSTTT
-278 NRGFR
+278 NRDFR
-283 PNCTAGHSRVKKLLA
+283 LNCTADHSRVRKLLTS
-298 CKHRKVAPARMHKGD
+298 KYRKVAPARMHKSD
-313 LSYSG
+313 LSYS
-318 EHCEIPFT
+318 
-326 FSFFE
+326 
-331 ENCIDGSHIQTS
+331 
-343 LLYSYLSSLILLDVD
+343 DVE

-364 NKKMYY
+364 NKKMHY

-382 RKMFDRH
+382 RKLFDRH
-389 SAQVSEEYA
+389 AVLASEFGRA
-398 KANTKFAAR
+398 NGKGNSKATGR
-407 DSQTVS
+407 DSHAVS
-413 LEANKGTNSTAF
+413 LEANKGTNSMPF
-425 QKSHE
+425 QKSCA
-430 SSDCHVKLRIKSFK
+430 SNDCHVKLRIKSFK
-444 VPELLIEIPETAT
+444 VPELLVEIPESAT

-467 AVNAILGGGLRVGVL
+467 AVTAILGGGLRVGVL
-482 HHGKKVRDDNKT
+482 HHGKKVRDDSKT
-494 LMQAGISHDEVL
+494 LMQAGIGQNDML
-506 DNLGFSLE
+506 DSLGFSLE
-514 PNCAP
+514 PNCT
-519 HPSQLSPPEDN
+519 HNPSQVQAPEDIS
-530 EFMETVD
+530 FLETID

-557 DASQELAL
+557 DVSQELAL
-565 APLSANYQGS
+565 TPLAMNYQGS
-575 DHDFVHSPGGMSSPD
+575 DHDSVHSPGGVSSPD
-590 KASTNSRAIV
+590 KVSTNSRALV
-600 PVTPADSNAG
+600 PVAPADPNAG
-610 AIVPANKAKRSPE
+610 AVVPVNKSKRSPE

-720 TPPLAEALLL
+720 TPPLAEARLL

>member
-1 MVFQKRSSL
+1 
-10 EMESGGGSHVAEMP
+10 
-24 RVPKS
+24 
-29 ARGKRSI
+29 
-36 RKKESQGQVMCAFDL
+36 
-51 LATVAGKLLDE
+51 
-62 GEGSLGNASSGT
+62 
-74 PAVDASPKD
+74 
-83 VRVKQEQCDEEAK
+83 
-96 HFKNEV
+96 
-102 MDQDSCNESA
+102 
-112 LVSHIAFQRPVNH
+112 
-125 NGRKGE
+125 
-131 DPEGSHA
+131 
-138 VIEDPKAKSEALDKE
+138 
-153 SSMISCTKA
+153 MISCTKA
-162 ELGCSFAAIT
+162 ELGCNFGAIA

-185 TGDAAAIAMPATTSG
+185 TGDAVAAAG
-200 FHKNAP
+200 FQKITP
-206 DMYNLL
+206 GMYNLL
-212 DPMDVDVKP
+212 NPMDVDVKP

-228 STGEMPLYGNK
+228 STGEMPLYGDK
-239 IRRSTSFPRVP
+239 VRRSISFPRGP
-250 KGGAGFTVDRD
+250 KGAPVYAVDRD
-261 EDDDDKSSGCTH
+261 DDDDKSSGCTH
-273 PSTAT
+273 PSTTT

-283 PNCTAGHSRVKKLLA
+283 PNCTAEHSRVKKLLA
-298 CKHRKVAPARMHKGD
+298 CKYRKVASGRMHRGD
-313 LSYSG
+313 HSYS
-318 EHCEIPFT
+318 
-326 FSFFE
+326 
-331 ENCIDGSHIQTS
+331 
-343 LLYSYLSSLILLDVD
+343 DVE

-364 NKKMYY
+364 NKKMHY
-370 TRQRTQRSTFKR
+370 TRQRTQSTFKR

-389 SAQVSEEYA
+389 SVIASDEFERVNG
-398 KANTKFAAR
+398 KGNTKGTAR
-407 DSQTVS
+407 DSHAAS
-413 LEANKGTNSTAF
+413 FEGNKNANSMPF
-425 QKSHE
+425 QKSCE
-430 SSDCHVKLRIKSFK
+430 SNDCHVKLRIKSFK

-457 VGSLK
+457 IGSLK

-482 HHGKKVRDDNKT
+482 HHGKKVRDDSKT
-494 LMQAGISHDEVL
+494 LVQAGIGHDDLL

-514 PNCAP
+514 PSCKQN
-519 HPSQLSPPEDN
+519 PSQVPAHEDTS
-530 EFMETVD
+530 FLETID
-537 TTEPLARIAPADSSS
+537 TTEPLARIGPADSSS

-565 APLSANYQGS
+565 TPFTAYQGS
-575 DHDFVHSPGGMSSPD
+575 DRDSVHSPVGTSSHD
-590 KASTNSRAIV
+590 KVSTSSRAIV
-600 PVTPADSNAG
+600 PVPADPNAG
-610 AIVPANKAKRSPE
+610 AIVPANTSKRSPE

-720 TPPLAEALLL
+720 TPPLAEACLL

>member
-1 MVFQKRSSL
+1 MVFQKRSSS
-10 EMESGGGSHVAEMP
+10 EMEPSGGGQVAEMP
-24 RVPKS
+24 RVPKF
-29 ARGKRSI
+29 ARGKRSA
-36 RKKESQGQVMCAFDL
+36 RKKEGQSPVQMMCPFDL

-62 GEGSLGNASSGT
+62 GEGSLGNMSAGF
-74 PAVDASPKD
+74 PALAAKD
-83 VRVKQEQCDEEAK
+83 VRVKQEQCNEEMK
-96 HFKNEV
+96 HFKHEV
-102 MDQDSCNESA
+102 TDQDSCNESA
-112 LVSHIAFQRPVNH
+112 ILPHNVFPRSLNH
-125 NGRKGE
+125 GRN
-131 DPEGSHA
+131 
-138 VIEDPKAKSEALDKE
+138 EDPKAMSEPRDKE
-153 SSMISCTKA
+153 TSMISCAKA
-162 ELGCSFAAIT
+162 ELGCNFRAIA

-185 TGDAAAIAMPATTSG
+185 TGDAAASLMPAATAG

-228 STGEMPLYGNK
+228 STGEMPLYGDK
-239 IRRSTSFPRVP
+239 IRRSNSLPRGP
-250 KGGAGFTVDRD
+250 KGVAGYAVDRD
-261 EDDDDKSSGCTH
+261 DDDDKSSGCTH
-273 PSTAT
+273 PSTTT
-278 NRGFR
+278 NRDYR
-283 PNCTAGHSRVKKLLA
+283 SNCTAEHSRVRKLLTS
-298 CKHRKVAPARMHKGD
+298 KYRKVAPARVHKSD
-313 LSYSG
+313 LSYS
-318 EHCEIPFT
+318 
-326 FSFFE
+326 
-331 ENCIDGSHIQTS
+331 
-343 LLYSYLSSLILLDVD
+343 DVE

-364 NKKMYY
+364 NKKMHY

-382 RKMFDRH
+382 RKLFDRH
-389 SAQVSEEYA
+389 AVLSSEFGRASA
-398 KANTKFAAR
+398 KGNTKVTGR
-407 DSQTVS
+407 DSHATS
-413 LEANKGTNSTAF
+413 LEANKETNSTPF
-425 QKSHE
+425 QKPCASN
-430 SSDCHVKLRIKSFK
+430 DCHVKLRIKSFK
-444 VPELLIEIPETAT
+444 VPELLVEIPESAT

-467 AVNAILGGGLRVGVL
+467 AVTAILGGGLRVGVL
-482 HHGKKVRDDNKT
+482 HHGKKVRDDSKT
-494 LMQAGISHDEVL
+494 LMQAGIGQDDML

-514 PNCAP
+514 PNCT
-519 HPSQLSPPEDN
+519 HNPSQVQAHEDIS
-530 EFMETVD
+530 FLETFD

-557 DASQELAL
+557 DVSQELAL
-565 APLSANYQGS
+565 TNLVNYQCS
-575 DHDFVHSPGGMSSPD
+575 DHDSVHSPGGISSPD
-590 KASTNSRAIV
+590 KVSTNSRALV
-600 PVTPADSNAG
+600 PVPSTDPNAG
-610 AIVPANKAKRSPE
+610 AVVPVNKSKRSPE

-708 YWSQQQAKLQPK
+708 YWSQQQAKLQSK
-720 TPPLAEALLL
+720 TPPLAEARLL

>member
-1 MVFQKRSSL
+1 MMLQKRLSL
-10 EMESGGGSHVAEMP
+10 EMESCGRGQAAAEIP

-29 ARGKRSI
+29 ARGKRSA
-36 RKKESQGQVMCAFDL
+36 RKKEAQSQMTMSAFDL

-62 GEGSLGNASSGT
+62 GEGSLGNTSAGA
-74 PAVDASPKD
+74 PALNAC
-83 VRVKQEQCDEEAK
+83 VKQEQCDEEME
-96 HFKNEV
+96 HFKHDV
-102 MDQDSCNESA
+102 TDQDSCNESA
-112 LVSHIAFQRPVNH
+112 ILPHIVFQLVNH
-125 NGRKGE
+125 ARN
-131 DPEGSHA
+131 D
-138 VIEDPKAKSEALDKE
+138 DPKAKSEAQDKE
-153 SSMISCTKA
+153 SSMISCTNA
-162 ELGCSFAAIT
+162 ELGCNFRAIA
-172 DRWSPE
+172 DSWSAE
-178 SVESGAF
+178 SMEAGAF
-185 TGDAAAIAMPATTSG
+185 AGDAAASLMPAATAG

-221 PPLVSSD
+221 PPLVSSE
-228 STGEMPLYGNK
+228 STGEMPLHGDK
-239 IRRSTSFPRVP
+239 ICRSISLPRAL
-250 KGGAGFTVDRD
+250 KGVTGYAVDRD
-261 EDDDDKSSGCTH
+261 DDDDKSSGCTH

-278 NRGFR
+278 NMDFR
-283 PNCTAGHSRVKKLLA
+283 PNCTAEHSRVRKLLT
-298 CKHRKVAPARMHKGD
+298 CKYRKVAPARMHKSD
-313 LSYSG
+313 LSYS
-318 EHCEIPFT
+318 
-326 FSFFE
+326 
-331 ENCIDGSHIQTS
+331 
-343 LLYSYLSSLILLDVD
+343 DVE

-364 NKKMYY
+364 NKKMHY
-370 TRQRTQRSTFKR
+370 TGQRTQRSTFKR
-382 RKMFDRH
+382 RKLFDH
-389 SAQVSEEYA
+389 HAVLASEFGRA
-398 KANTKFAAR
+398 NGKGNTKVTGR
-407 DSQTVS
+407 DSNAAS
-413 LEANKGTNSTAF
+413 FEANKGTKSMPF
-425 QKSHE
+425 QKSCA
-430 SSDCHVKLRIKSFK
+430 SNDCHVKLRIKSFK
-444 VPELLIEIPETAT
+444 VPELLVEIPDSAT

-482 HHGKKVRDDNKT
+482 HHGKKVRDDSKT
-494 LMQAGISHDEVL
+494 LMQAGIGQDDIL

-514 PNCAP
+514 PNCT
-519 HPSQLSPPEDN
+519 HNPSQVQPPEDISFI
-530 EFMETVD
+530 EAID
-537 TTEPLARIAPADSSS
+537 ITEPLARIAPTDSSS

-557 DASQELAL
+557 DVSHELAL
-565 APLSANYQGS
+565 TPLAMNYQGS
-575 DHDFVHSPGGMSSPD
+575 DHDSVHSPGGISSPD
-590 KASTNSRAIV
+590 KVSTNSRALV
-600 PVTPADSNAG
+600 PVPAAG
-610 AIVPANKAKRSPE
+610 PNGGALVAVNKSKRSPE

-720 TPPLAEALLL
+720 TPPLTEARLL